1 MRNAEEIVWPGGE
14 HPFRLGIGELRGI
27 EQKCDAGCFVVMMRL
42 ISSQCKIDDVL
53 SPIRLGLIGGGMPEK
68 DAQRLVD
75 SVLAETASPYTL
87 TVTAAE
93 ILRRFLMW
101 DGEDQSSVGEQK
113 AGAASPD
120 PR

>member
-1 MRNAEEIVWPGGE
+1 MRSAEEVVWPGGI
-14 HPFRLGIGELRGI
+14 HQFRLAIGELRAI

-42 ISSQCKIDDVL
+42 LSSQCKIDDVL
-53 SPIRLGLIGGGMPEK
+53 APIRLGLIGGGMLEK

-101 DGEDQSSVGEQK
+101 DGEDQSSAGEQK
-113 AGAASPD
+113 AGAETPD

>member
-14 HPFRLGIGELRGI
+14 HAFRLGIGELRAI

-42 ISSQCKIDDVL
+42 LSSQARIDDVVA
-53 SPIRLGLIGGGMPEK
+53 PIRLGLIGAGMLEK

-75 SVLAETASPYTL
+75 SVLSETASPYTL

-101 DGEDQSSVGEQK
+101 DGEDQTSSGEQK
-113 AGAASPD
+113 ARAATAD